1 MHTFTHIF
9 SPFLTISLTVAS
21 ARHYNSDLSIWLSVD
36 PLADKY
42 PGVSPYTYCANNPVR
57 LVDPNGKQWVTK
69 KDEEKANEMIGLAQQ
84 AIVKNTQLINMLKF
98 CVPKSNAREFLIN
111 ELEERN
117 SYLSEGIK
125 GLERMGNDPNLLFH
139 FANSDKNT
147 GGYVTWLQLTKNM
160 IHFNIYGD
168 KISTFW
174 HESKHIQDWLSH
186 IFDGRLGLIFGLI
199 TKDGTQ
205 VLGTERTE
213 DATPEQYFQFK
224 QEVEKS
230 AFRSEFSFDPSDFFN
245 GALKPAFLISHI
257 NGDMGIYDN

>member
-1 MHTFTHIF
+1 M
-9 SPFLTISLTVAS
+9 
-21 ARHYNSDLSIWLSVD
+21 
-36 PLADKY
+36 ADKY
-42 PGVSPYTYCANNPVR
+42 PSTSPYTYCANNPVR
-57 LVDPNGKQWVTK
+57 LVDLDGRRWVTDDDEK
-69 KDEEKANEMIGLAQQ
+69 IAKDMITMALEAKL
-84 AIVKNTQLINMLKF
+84 KNSQIITSLKIF
-98 CVPKSNAREFLIN
+98 MPACPLRDFLIH

-117 SYLSEGIK
+117 SYLTNGIK
-125 GLERMGNDPNLLFH
+125 GLEKMGNDPNLLFH

-205 VLGTERTE
+205 VLGTAMTA

-230 AFRSEFSFDPSDFFN
+230 AYRSEFSFDPSDFFN
-245 GALKPAFLISHI
+245 GWLKPAFLISHI